1 MLNVEH
7 ISSRSTVGNPQE
19 VRCSAAALQCSIGD
33 PACRLDPPCR
43 LPAGWPPA
51 FSSSHPCARI
61 CPSNPPCFQEP
72 TSSPSPKPNQPTRLL
87 CDGVSYL
94 RQWPEAAGIAYFMS
108 LLDILDYT
116 IYRQIYLYSGRFF
129 LNRIRYLV
137 KGSVICDI
145 ISLKESCNVELVIFI
160 GGI

>member
-1 MLNVEH
+1 MPLICAQPSRSSTISLMRSQTAACFKCSMFMVHHSMLNVEH
-7 ISSRSTVGNPQE
+7 GNRRSTVGNPQE

-87 CDGVSYL
+87 CDGVSL
-94 RQWPEAAGIAYFMS
+94 
-108 LLDILDYT
+108 
-116 IYRQIYLYSGRFF
+116 
-129 LNRIRYLV
+129 
-137 KGSVICDI
+137 
-145 ISLKESCNVELVIFI
+145 
-160 GGI
+160 

>member
-1 MLNVEH
+1 MKFIRINPNASNLRSAIAQQHHQLDAIPNCGLLQMLNVHRSSFNAKCKSSMLNVEH

-19 VRCSAAALQCSIGD
+19 VRCSAAALQCLIGD

-94 RQWPEAAGIAYFMS
+94 RQ
-108 LLDILDYT
+108 
-116 IYRQIYLYSGRFF
+116 
-129 LNRIRYLV
+129 
-137 KGSVICDI
+137 
-145 ISLKESCNVELVIFI
+145 
-160 GGI
+160 